1 MAPLDLSGVFH
12 KYPKKLLITALGF
25 VKRVNTHRLLSE
37 PLSVC
42 VLYINSLMTTY
53 TVAVATYA
61 CDDGVAEWIRY
72 NFTNVGDALLCIDQL
87 DGYEEYK
94 FSIHTEADV
103 NDIPF

>member
-1 MAPLDLSGVFH
+1 MLNTLRRLSAP
-12 KYPKKLLITALGF
+12 I
-25 VKRVNTHRLLSE
+25 
-37 PLSVC
+37 SVS

-72 NFTNVGDALLCIDQL
+72 NFTDVGDAQDCIDQL
-87 DGYEEYK
+87 DGYEEYEL
-94 FSIHTEADV
+94 IINNEADV

>member
-1 MAPLDLSGVFH
+1 
-12 KYPKKLLITALGF
+12 
-25 VKRVNTHRLLSE
+25 
-37 PLSVC
+37 
-42 VLYINSLMTTY
+42 MTTY

-87 DGYEEYK
+87 DGYEEYEL
-94 FSIHTEADV
+94 IINNEADV